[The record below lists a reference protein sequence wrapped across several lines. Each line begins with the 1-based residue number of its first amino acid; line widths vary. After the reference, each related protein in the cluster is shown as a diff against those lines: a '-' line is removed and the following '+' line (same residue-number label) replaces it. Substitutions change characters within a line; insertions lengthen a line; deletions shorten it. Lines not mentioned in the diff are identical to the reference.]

1 MSEQP
6 VDQPCPV
13 ICLTGTDVA
22 VGKTVVTA
30 ALAAALHG
38 RGQRVAVVKPVQTGV
53 APEQPG
59 DLQEITR
66 LAGPDIATFEN
77 VRLPETLAPD
87 VAARRAGVP
96 ILPASEHAASI
107 GTLARSGDYDVVLV
121 EGTGGLLVHLDLDG
135 GTLADVAT
143 AMVAG
148 ELRVGFLVVAREGLG
163 ALNHTALTLEALAG
177 RGLELLGVV
186 IGSQSADPDLPART
200 NIDELTTL
208 AGGRLTGAVPAG
220 AARRPP
226 GEFRSRAEGWVRL

>member
-1 MSEQP
+1 MTEAP
-6 VDQPCPV
+6 TDEPCPV
-13 ICLTGTDVA
+13 ICITGTDVG

-30 ALAAALHG
+30 ALAAALHA

-53 APEQPG
+53 APDQPG
-59 DLQEITR
+59 DLSEIGR
-66 LAGPDIATFEN
+66 LAGADVATYEN

-96 ILPASEHAASI
+96 ILPVSEHAASI
-107 GTLARSGDYDVVLV
+107 GTLARSGDFDVVLV
-121 EGTGGLLVHLDLDG
+121 EGTGGLLVHLDLDH
-135 GTLADVAT
+135 GTLADVAA

-148 ELRVGFLVVAREGLG
+148 ELRVGFVVVAREGLG
-163 ALNHTALTLEALAG
+163 ALNHTALTLEALTG

-200 NIDELTTL
+200 NVEELTAL

-220 AARRPP
+220 APQLAP
-226 GEFRSRAEGWVRL
+226 ETFRSQAEGWVWL